1 MLLDL
6 ALGPADREA
15 ALAVVLRYY
24 DDLSERE
31 TADALGVSIGT
42 VKSTTHDALRRM
54 RESSPEL
61 ADLLG
66 DLSVEGHP

>member
-1 MLLDL
+1 MDDAL
-6 ALGPADREA
+6 ARLTPRQRS
-15 ALAVVLRYY
+15 AVVLRYY
-24 DDLSERE
+24 DDLSERD

-61 ADLLG
+61 AELLG
-66 DLSVEGHP
+66 HVEEKT